1 MSDLGKISFLKG
13 SERYKGSP
21 EQNIGLQV
29 PLVNTM
35 KELEE
40 FDRNINVDLADLY
53 DAERQ
58 RSPYI
63 YPMAKFSIIFENA
76 YSGTTPTNSNP
87 YPPFNNN
94 LYYVNENYYK
104 QLQIQSNGSVIPWG
118 GLPQYNEFDF
128 IRTDYDVTGYTL
140 NSQTNRPHYVPMAK
154 DAAKLNWSFYISYP
168 FSSTTSQTMYYT
180 SDAGNAF
187 LFTAG
192 DGIPFIMNRT
202 IYNGKGVWQFKCQIP
217 HGLKN
222 GESII
227 TSGTFNSINVFDVYS
242 FGDGTQDSEMYIF
255 NIYDI
260 GFTDFSNGLIGT
272 FKRVA
277 NKDYLNESTSR
288 YYVRLHKIIDTPS
301 NSNLTYTGFENNAF
315 RTVKKF
321 ISPQL
326 SPNFVSRVAT
336 KEGSDSYNLSFTD
349 SVDITGLYDNLNR
362 PITELYFTVVNRGR
376 FGWFNKPT
384 GNPLNIALKHGWSFN
399 LGPQLNTW
407 WDNDNTNNLTNVTT
421 TPFTNSYQGRT
432 FYYNNEY
439 NVGDII
445 KGDFCEFNDFTQEER
460 VISEYYHKFTF
471 NSDNFEIGGGSPN
484 NQLGYYYKP
493 HYKFQ
498 LKVYSPYI
506 EESDGQVIADLPN
519 YAYYKTATE
528 EFIWRDIYPFG
539 FIDENGNGVDYP
551 FMNNKHY
558 PYNNFTFRII
568 PEGTNIISAPSISD
582 PLIDD
587 CE

>member
-21 EQNIGLQV
+21 EQNIGLQI
-29 PLVNTM
+29 PLNNTV

-58 RSPYI
+58 RSTYI
-63 YPMAKFSIIFENA
+63 YPTAKFSIIFENA
-76 YSGTTPTNSNP
+76 YSGTTPTNATP

-94 LYYVNENYYK
+94 LYYINENYYK
-104 QLQIQSNGSVIPWG
+104 QLQIQSNGAEIAWG

-140 NSQTNRPHYVPMAK
+140 NSTEYPPHYVPLAK
-154 DAAKLNWSFYISYP
+154 DDAKLNWSFYTSYS
-168 FSSTTSQTMYYT
+168 FSSTTTQTMQYVNDSGVFNTFT
-180 SDAGNAF
+180 S
-187 LFTAG
+187 G
-192 DGIPFIMNRT
+192 DGIPFT
-202 IYNGKGVWQFKCQIP
+202 IFRANYKGKNVWQFRCPVP
-217 HGLKN
+217 HGLI
-222 GESII
+222 GTDSILSTI
-227 TSGTFNSINVFDVYS
+227 VSNSINIFDVYS
-242 FGDGTQDSEMYIF
+242 FGDGTQNSELYVF

-260 GFTDFSNGLIGT
+260 GYTNFTNGSFGT
-272 FKRVA
+272 FKRVT
-277 NKDYLNESTSR
+277 NRDFVTESTSR

-301 NSNLTYTGFENNAF
+301 NAILTYSGFENNAF

-326 SPNFVSRVAT
+326 SPNFVSRVAV
-336 KEGSDSYNLSFTD
+336 KEGSDSYNLSFTNN
-349 SVDITGLYDNLNR
+349 VDINGLYDNLNR
-362 PITELYFTVVNRGR
+362 PVTELYFTVVNRGR
-376 FGWFNKPT
+376 FGWFNKPS
-384 GNPLNIALKHGWSFN
+384 GNVLGVGLKHGWEFN
-399 LGPQLNTW
+399 LGPQLNSW
-407 WDNDNTNNLTNVTT
+407 WQNDNMDNLTNVTT
-421 TPFTNSYQGRT
+421 IQFTNSYPGRT

-445 KGDFCEFNDFTQEER
+445 HGDFCEFNDFTQEER
-460 VISEYYHKFTF
+460 VVSEYYHKLTF
-471 NSDNFEIGGGSPN
+471 NSDNFSIGGGNSN
-484 NQLGYYYKP
+484 NSLGYYYKP

-498 LKVYSPYI
+498 IKVYSPYI
-506 EESDGQVIADLPN
+506 EESDGAVIADLPN
-519 YAYYKTATE
+519 YAYYKNATQ

-558 PYNNFTFRII
+558 PYNNFIFRII
-568 PEGTNIISAPSISD
+568 PEGTNIISAPSIPD

>member
-53 DAERQ
+53 DDERQ
-58 RSPYI
+58 RSPYV
-63 YPMAKFSIIFENA
+63 YPMGKFSIIFQNA
-76 YSGTTPTNSNP
+76 YSGTTPTNSSP

-94 LYYVNENYYK
+94 LYYIDENYYK

-140 NSQTNRPHYVPMAK
+140 NSQTDPPHYVPMAR
-154 DAAKLNWSFYISYP
+154 DVAKLNWSFYISYP
-168 FSSTTSQTMYYT
+168 FSSTTSQVMYYT
-180 SDAGNAF
+180 NEAGNPF
-187 LFTAG
+187 SFNAG

-217 HGLKN
+217 HGLKG

-227 TSGTFNSINVFDVYS
+227 STAVSNSINIFDVYS
-242 FGDGTQDSEMYIF
+242 FGDGTQDSDMYIF

-260 GFTDFSNGLIGT
+260 GFTNFSDGLTGT
-272 FKRVA
+272 FKRVV
-277 NKDYLNESTSR
+277 NKDYLNESVSR
-288 YYVRLHKIIDTPS
+288 YYVRLHKIIDTPA
-301 NSNLTYTGFENNAF
+301 NANLTYAGFENNAF

-349 SVDITGLYDNLNR
+349 NVDITGLYDNLNR

-407 WDNDNTNNLTNVTT
+407 WDNGNPSSLTNVTT

-439 NVGDII
+439 NLGDVIH
-445 KGDFCEFNDFTQEER
+445 GDFCEWNDFTQEER

-471 NSDNFEIGGGSPN
+471 NSDNFAIGGGSPT

-506 EESDGQVIADLPN
+506 EESDGLVIADLPN
-519 YAYYKTATE
+519 YAYYKTATD

-568 PEGTNIISAPSISD
+568 PEGTNIISVPSISD

>member
-1 MSDLGKISFLKG
+1 LSDLGKISFLKG
-13 SERYKGSP
+13 SARYKGST
-21 EQNIGLQV
+21 EQSIGLQV

-40 FDRNINVDLADLY
+40 FDRNINVDLAELY

-94 LYYVNENYYK
+94 LYYINENYYK

-118 GLPQYNEFDF
+118 GFPQYNEFDF

-140 NSQTNRPHYVPMAK
+140 NSQTDPPHYVPMAK
-154 DAAKLNWSFYISYP
+154 DTAKLNWSFYISYP

-192 DGIPFIMNRT
+192 DGIPFIMFKT
-202 IYNGKGVWQFKCQIP
+202 SYNGKSVWQFKCQIP

-222 GESII
+222 GESVI
-227 TSGTFNSINVFDVYS
+227 TSVQSNSINVFDVYS

-260 GFTDFSNGLIGT
+260 GFTNFTDTLVGT
-272 FKRVA
+272 FKRVV
-277 NKDYLNESTSR
+277 NKEYLIESTSR
-288 YYVRLHKIIDTPS
+288 YYVRLHKIIDTP
-301 NSNLTYTGFENNAF
+301 NNANLTYAGFENNAF

-349 SVDITGLYDNLNR
+349 NVDITGLYDNLNR

-407 WDNDNTNNLTNVTT
+407 WDNGNPNSLTNVTT

-471 NSDNFEIGGGSPN
+471 NSDNFVIGGGTPN

-498 LKVYSPYI
+498 LKVFSPYI
-506 EESDGQVIADLPN
+506 EESDGQVIAGLPN
-519 YAYYKTATE
+519 YAYYKNATQ

>member
-1 MSDLGKISFLKG
+1 LSDLGKISFLKG

-21 EQNIGLQV
+21 EQNIGLQI
-29 PLVNTM
+29 PLNNTV

-58 RSPYI
+58 RSTYI
-63 YPMAKFSIIFENA
+63 YPTAKFSIIFENA
-76 YSGTTPTNSNP
+76 YSGTTPTNASP
-87 YPPFNNN
+87 YQPFNNN
-94 LYYVNENYYK
+94 LYYINENYYK
-104 QLQIQSNGSVIPWG
+104 QLQIQSNGTEIAWG

-140 NSQTNRPHYVPMAK
+140 NSTQYPPHYVPLAK
-154 DAAKLNWSFYISYP
+154 DAAKLNWSFYTSYA
-168 FSSTTSQTMYYT
+168 FSSSTSQGMLYESSLGSSFY
-180 SDAGNAF
+180 F
-187 LFTAG
+187 LSG
-192 DGIPFIMNRT
+192 DGIPFTMVRANYR
-202 IYNGKGVWQFKCQIP
+202 GKNVWQFRCPVP
-217 HGLKN
+217 HGLKP
-222 GESII
+222 GESVR
-227 TSGTFNSINVFDVYS
+227 TSVTSNSIDLFDVYS
-242 FGDGTQDSEMYIF
+242 FGDGTQDSEKYVF
-255 NIYDI
+255 NVYDI
-260 GFTDFSNGLIGT
+260 GFTDFGDGLVGLI
-272 FKRVA
+272 KRVTNRDFA
-277 NKDYLNESTSR
+277 NESTSR

-301 NSNLTYTGFENNAF
+301 NAILTYSGFENNAF

-326 SPNFVSRVAT
+326 SPNFVSRVAV
-336 KEGSDSYNLSFTD
+336 KEGSDSYNLSFTNN
-349 SVDITGLYDNLNR
+349 VDINGLYDNLNR
-362 PITELYFTVVNRGR
+362 PVTELYFTVVNRGR

-384 GNPLNIALKHGWSFN
+384 GGPLNVGLKHGWSFN
-399 LGPQLNTW
+399 VETQNSIW
-407 WDNDNTNNLTNVTT
+407 WENINPTNLTNVTT

-439 NVGDII
+439 NLDDII
-445 KGDFCEFNDFTQEER
+445 HGDFCEFNDFTQEER
-460 VISEYYHKFTF
+460 VVSEYYHKFSF
-471 NSDNFEIGGGSPN
+471 NSDNFSIGGPVN
-484 NQLGYYYKP
+484 NPLGYYYKP

-498 LKVYSPYI
+498 IKVYSPYI
-506 EESDGQVIADLPN
+506 EESDGAVIANLPN
-519 YAYYKTATE
+519 YAYYKNATQ

-558 PYNNFTFRII
+558 PYNNFIFRII
-568 PEGTNIISAPSISD
+568 PEGTNIISAPSIPD